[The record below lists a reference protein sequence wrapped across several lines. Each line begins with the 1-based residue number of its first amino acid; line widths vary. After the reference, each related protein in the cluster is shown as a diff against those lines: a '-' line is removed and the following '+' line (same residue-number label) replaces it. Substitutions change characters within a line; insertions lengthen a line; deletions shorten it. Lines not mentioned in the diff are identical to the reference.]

1 MVVRF
6 EAELSGRA
14 LVIEVTEDG
23 GRYRVRIGD
32 EAMDVDARRTAGGLW
47 SLLVDGVSSV
57 AEVVEADGTW
67 QVTVGGEQYRIAV
80 EEETRYL
87 LRTHGG
93 TAHASGQ
100 IVKAP
105 MPGRVVLVEV
115 VPGQVVKP
123 GDGLIVL
130 EAMKMEN
137 EFKASAAGT
146 VREVRVQPG
155 QAVNPGDVMVVIA

>member
-1 MVVRF
+1 MKF
-6 EAELSGRA
+6 EAELDGRA
-14 LVIEVTEDG
+14 VPLEVTEAG
-23 GRYRVRIGD
+23 GRYRVRVGD
-32 EAMDVDARRTAGGLW
+32 EAIDVDARRTAGGLW

-57 AEVVEADGTW
+57 AEVAEADGIW
-67 QVTVGGEQYRIAV
+67 LVTVGGEQYRIAV

-100 IVKAP
+100 VVRAP

-115 VPGQVVKP
+115 VPGQAVKP

-137 EFKASAAGT
+137 ELKASAAGT
-146 VREVRVQPG
+146 VREVRVEAG

>member
-1 MVVRF
+1 VVVRF
-6 EAELSGRA
+6 EAELDGRA
-14 LVIEVTEDG
+14 IRIEVTETG

-32 EAMDVDARRTAGGLW
+32 DVMGVDARRTAGGLW
-47 SLLVDGVSSV
+47 SLLVAGVSSV
-57 AEVVEADGTW
+57 AEVAEADGTW
-67 QVTVGGEQYRIAV
+67 LVTVGVEQYRIAV

-100 IVKAP
+100 VVKAP
-105 MPGRVVLVEV
+105 MPGRVVLVEAV
-115 VPGQVVKP
+115 QGQVVKP
-123 GDGLIVL
+123 GDGLVVL

-146 VREVRVQPG
+146 VREVRVRAG
-155 QAVNPGDVMVVIA
+155 QAVNAGDVMVVIE